1 MRDIA
6 IFLLLVLAL
15 AEGYK
20 IHNQNEELGDLRSSL
35 NAAQATKTTARN
47 WLDDRIDGRGHPLDA
62 SAYHQNQA
70 VNGPIPPTDVWIDQK
85 GQVHN

>member
-6 IFLLLVLAL
+6 IFLLLVLTL

-20 IHNQNEELGDLRSSL
+20 IHNQTEQLGDLRAAL
-35 NAAQATKTTARN
+35 NASQATKSTSKN
-47 WLDDRIDGRGHPLDA
+47 WIDDRIDSRGHPLDDA
-62 SAYHQNQA
+62 AYHENHA
-70 VNGPIPPTDVWIDQK
+70 VNGLVPPTAVWVDQK